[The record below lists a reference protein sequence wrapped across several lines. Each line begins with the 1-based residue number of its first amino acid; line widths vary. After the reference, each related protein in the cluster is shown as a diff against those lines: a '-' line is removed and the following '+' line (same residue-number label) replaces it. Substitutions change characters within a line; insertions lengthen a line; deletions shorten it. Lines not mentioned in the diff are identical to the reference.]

1 MDRVSWEEW
10 VKALL
15 EAAQELEDAGFSMKI
30 NPLKDETAFY
40 NLLALSGA
48 EWRKDDQVNEEGPG
62 MGKALGDEASY
73 SPLQIHMDTWGE
85 EIPEDTDVTVINS
98 PFAPEFQNIDRDDLI
113 ELITTDPKLA
123 AKAGIIVANSNTGYE
138 NWSTWEMVQ
147 DPNTPQY
154 LDYVQQFTNVVE
166 PPVSTTT
173 TTIPTTTTTLPPNN
187 EERILETT
195 PEEKREYE
203 SQVGPNVEEQDSFE
217 AAIAKTDIARGNSP
231 DKVIIKKTDPNYRKG
246 QFLKYFDRVTSFKK
260 PDPSTFKQP
269 AIAEQDEIKFPFG
282 TPVTTQEVL
291 DLLEP

>member
-48 EWRKDDQVNEEGPG
+48 EWRKGDQVNEEGPG
-62 MGKALGDEASY
+62 MGKALGDEPSY
-73 SPLQIHMDTWGE
+73 SPLQINMDTWGK

-98 PFAPEFQNIDRDDLI
+98 PFAPEFKNIDRDDLI

-147 DPNTPQY
+147 DANTPQY
-154 LDYVQQFTNVVE
+154 LEYVQQFSNVIE
-166 PPVSTTT
+166 PPVPTT
-173 TTIPTTTTTLPPNN
+173 TTTTTLPPSQGR
-187 EERILETT
+187 EERILEAT

-203 SQVGPNVEEQDSFE
+203 SQVGPYVEANTSFE
-217 AAIAKTDIARGNSP
+217 EAKLKTDIARGNSP
-231 DKVIIKKTDPNYRKG
+231 DMVKIKKTDPNYRKG

-260 PDPSTFKQP
+260 PDPSTFTQP
-269 AIAEQDEIKFPFG
+269 AIAEQEEIKFPFG